1 MVQSSASG
9 CCAERRPSR
18 SPLLTG
24 SRLVNFYV
32 SGVGI
37 SNISQDPSSLIK
49 FFVLL
54 ATSSE
59 ADLGFDTNI
68 KRAGGTDFDLEFT
81 IEEREYRASKLLY
94 DIGANAL
101 TGRGSRVF
109 EVTDQGTKKARA
121 IKDCWIEDRPD
132 KQMEHVIVAEIERDM
147 GAEKFDEFFIGI
159 HGHRKTEMSGGFK
172 SICDI
177 LKNKTFIPADEFK
190 PLALIPTD
198 TPKPSYT
205 ASASVADQEH
215 HLQQTPAKWASEHP
229 PHPRFRYQVVY
240 GEVGMTL
247 FEEDSFGKVFHHI
260 SRAAYGT

>member
-1 MVQSSASG
+1 M
-9 CCAERRPSR
+9 
-18 SPLLTG
+18 
-24 SRLVNFYV
+24 
-32 SGVGI
+32 
-37 SNISQDPSSLIK
+37 QDPSSLIK
-49 FFVLL
+49 FFILL

-68 KRAGGTDFDLEFT
+68 KRTGETDFDLEFT

-94 DIGANAL
+94 DIGADAP

-109 EVTDQGTKKARA
+109 EVTDQGTKEVRA

-132 KQMEHVIVAEIERDM
+132 KQMEHDIVAEIKRDV
-147 GAEKFDEFFIGI
+147 GAEEFGKYFVDVC
-159 HGHRKTEMSGGFK
+159 GHRKTEMPGGFK

-177 LKNKTFIPADEFK
+177 LENRNFILADEFK
-190 PLALIPTD
+190 PLALIATD

-215 HLQQTPAKWASEHP
+215 RLQQTPAKQALEHP

-240 GEVGMTL
+240 AEVGMSL
-247 FEEDSFGKVFHHI
+247 FEEESFGKVFRHI